1 MELSLSMETLLL
13 LGNGCL
19 RAVCHERILPGV
31 QGGHARRLH
40 PCPAGTGS
48 VIGKVA
54 RKGKLGTLP
63 AVTAPKCVPS
73 WHRGLIG
80 RKLALGDL
88 ITRAEML
95 RCKLPNYESPGHTRS
110 QEADQ
115 H

>member
-1 MELSLSMETLLL
+1 MSMETSLL
-13 LGNGCL
+13 LGNDCL
-19 RAVCHERILPGV
+19 RGVSHERTLPGV
-31 QGGHARRLH
+31 EGRARMEDASL
-40 PCPAGTGS
+40 PAGTGS

-63 AVTAPKCVPS
+63 AVTAPKRVPS
-73 WHRGLIG
+73 WHRGLIE

-95 RCKLPNYESPGHTRS
+95 RCKLPNYESPGYTRS

-115 H
+115 R